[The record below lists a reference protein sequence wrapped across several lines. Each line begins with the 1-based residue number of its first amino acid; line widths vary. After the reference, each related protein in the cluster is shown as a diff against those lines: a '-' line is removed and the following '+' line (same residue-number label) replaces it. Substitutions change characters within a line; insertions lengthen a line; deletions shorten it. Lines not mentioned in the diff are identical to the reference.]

1 MQMVKKKKGDSGI
14 NKNVIFNTIKSAFS
28 IIYPLIAFPY
38 ISRVLMTD
46 NVGKVNFGSSVISYF
61 SLIASLGVTTYA
73 VRECSKVR
81 DDREQLGKTAGE
93 ILSIN
98 LVSTAIAYLA
108 LIVVLI
114 FAEPLENYRLL
125 ICIQSASILFTTLGA
140 DWLNTAM
147 EDFKFIALRTVF
159 MQIVSL
165 FLMFIFVRKQ
175 EDYIL
180 FAIISVVASSGANVV
195 NIFYRRKYCETRLTW
210 KMGIRRHLAP
220 ILLLFSLILSQ
231 TIYTNSDMTIL
242 GLVKG
247 DYQVGLYSTSVKIY
261 NLVNTMVASIAWV
274 VMPQLSAGF
283 ARKDYKEINRLLKY
297 SMNFILVLGIPCV
310 CGIEIIAPQLI
321 HVIAGE
327 AYVDAALSLRLLG
340 IALMCSFI
348 SGWIGNM
355 TMLPAGKEKICL
367 WSSVV
372 SAMVNIVLNLILIP
386 KWGLNAAAFT
396 TALSELIGVL
406 VKLPYIDKQ
415 IKIDRLGE
423 MLKAPIIGSI
433 GILLLGFAFKRA
445 VQIPWRVSALTILA
459 SAAWYLLVLAVTKNE
474 FFMGFAAPVID
485 RLGRRK

>member
-396 TALSELIGVL
+396 TALSELIGVR
-406 VKLPYIDKQ
+406 VKKPYIYKK

>member
-180 FAIISVVASSGANVV
+180 FAIISVVASSGANIV

>member
-1 MQMVKKKKGDSGI
+1 MAKDGRDNSGI
-14 NKNVIFNTIKSAFS
+14 NKNAIFNTIKSAFS

-46 NVGKVNFGSSVISYF
+46 NVGKVNFGSSVVSYF

-81 DDREQLGKTAGE
+81 DDKERLGRTAGE

-98 LVSTAIAYLA
+98 LVSTAVAYLA
-108 LIVVLI
+108 LIAVLV

-147 EDFKFIALRTVF
+147 EDFRFITIRTVS

-165 FLMFIFVRKQ
+165 LLMFLFVRRQ
-175 EDYIL
+175 EDYII
-180 FAIISVVASSGANVV
+180 FAAISVVASSGANVI
-195 NIFYRRKYCETRLTW
+195 NIFYRRRYCRTRITR
-210 KMGIRRHLAP
+210 KMDLKRHLPP
-220 ILLLFSLILSQ
+220 IMLLFSLILSQ

-247 DYQVGLYSTSVKIY
+247 DRQVGLYSTSVKIY

-283 ARKDYKEINRLLKY
+283 ARKDYKEVNRLLKY

-310 CGIEIIAPQLI
+310 CGIEIIAPHLI
-321 HVIAGE
+321 HVVAGG
-327 AYVDAALSLRLLG
+327 AYIDAALSLRILG
-340 IALMCSFI
+340 VSLMCSFI
-348 SGWIGNM
+348 GGWIGNM
-355 TMLPAGKEKICL
+355 TMLPSGKEKICL
-367 WSSVV
+367 WSSIV
-372 SAMVNIVLNLILIP
+372 SALTNIVLNLILIP

-396 TALSELIGVL
+396 TALAELIGIFI
-406 VKLPYIDKQ
+406 KLPYMDKG
-415 IKIDRLGE
+415 IRLGGLGE
-423 MLKAPIIGSI
+423 MLKAPMIGGS
-433 GILLLGFAFKRA
+433 GILVLGFALQMA
-445 VQIPWRVSALTILA
+445 VQTPWIVLALTVAA
-459 SAAWYLLVLAVTKNE
+459 SAVWYLAVLAITKNE
-474 FFMGFAAPVID
+474 FFMGFAAPITAKLKR
-485 RLGRRK
+485 RL

>member
-1 MQMVKKKKGDSGI
+1 MVKKKKGNSNI
-14 NKNVIFNTIKSAFS
+14 NKNVIFNTVKSAFS

-73 VRECSKVR
+73 VRECSRVR

-108 LIVVLI
+108 LIVVLL

-147 EDFKFIALRTVF
+147 EDFKFIALRTVS
-159 MQIVSL
+159 MQILSL
-165 FLMFIFVRKQ
+165 LLMFIFVRKQ
-175 EDYIL
+175 EDYLL
-180 FAIISVVASSGANVV
+180 FAIISVVASSGANIV
-195 NIFYRRKYCETRLTW
+195 NIFYRRKYCQTRLTW
-210 KMGIRRHLAP
+210 KMGIRRHLAL

-283 ARKDYKEINRLLKY
+283 ARKDYKEINKLLKY

-396 TALSELIGVL
+396 TALSEFIGVL

-415 IKIDRLGE
+415 IKIDRPGE
-423 MLKAPIIGSI
+423 MLKAPIIGGI
-433 GILLLGFAFKRA
+433 GILLLGFAFQRA
-445 VQIPWRVSALTILA
+445 AQIPWIISALTILA

>member
-1 MQMVKKKKGDSGI
+1 MVKKKKGDSGI

-180 FAIISVVASSGANVV
+180 FAIISVVASSGANIV

>member
-1 MQMVKKKKGDSGI
+1 MAKNSKTNPSV
-14 NKNVIFNTIKSAFS
+14 NKNAIFNTVKSAFG

-46 NVGKVNFGSSVISYF
+46 NVGKVNFSSSIISYF

-73 VRECSKVR
+73 VRECLRVR
-81 DDREQLGKTAGE
+81 DDREQLGRTAGE

-98 LVSTAIAYLA
+98 LASTAIAYLA

-114 FAEPLENYRLL
+114 FAKPLENYRLL

-147 EDFKFIALRTVF
+147 EDFEFIALRTVS
-159 MQIVSL
+159 MQILSL
-165 FLMFIFVRKQ
+165 LLMFLFVRKQ
-175 EDYIL
+175 EDYII

-195 NIFYRRKYCETRLTW
+195 NIFYRRKYCETRPTW
-210 KMGIRRHLAP
+210 KMGIKRHLPP
-220 ILLLFSLILSQ
+220 IMLLFSLILSQ

-261 NLVNTMVASIAWV
+261 NLVNTMVASVAWV

-283 ARKDYKEINRLLKY
+283 ARNDYKEINKLLKY
-297 SMNFILVLGIPCV
+297 SMDFILVLGIPCV
-310 CGIEIIAPQLI
+310 CGIWIIAPQLI

-327 AYVDAALSLRLLG
+327 AYAGAALSLRILG
-340 IALMCSFI
+340 AALMCSFI

-367 WSSVV
+367 WSSIV
-372 SAMVNIVLNLILIP
+372 SAAINVALNFVLIP
-386 KWGLNAAAFT
+386 RWGLNAAAFT
-396 TALSELIGVL
+396 TVLSELIGIFI
-406 VKLPYIDKQ
+406 KLPYMDKE
-415 IKIDRLGE
+415 IKVDRLGE
-423 MLKAPIIGSI
+423 MLKAPIMGGV
-433 GILLLGFAFKRA
+433 GIFILGFFFQRA
-445 VQIPWRVSALTILA
+445 VQTPWVVSALTIAA
-459 SAAWYLLVLAVTKNE
+459 SAIWYLIVLAVTKNE
-474 FFMGFAAPVID
+474 FFMGFAEPVIA
-485 RLGRRK
+485 RLRRK

>member
-1 MQMVKKKKGDSGI
+1 MVKKKKGDSGI

>member
-1 MQMVKKKKGDSGI
+1 MVKKKKGDSGI

-46 NVGKVNFGSSVISYF
+46 NVGKVNFGSSVINYF

-180 FAIISVVASSGANVV
+180 FAIISVVASSGANIV